1 MRKHPRLKDLRATD
15 VWHITGWGLLTALS
29 MSACPAET
37 VYRCG
42 DAYSA
47 YPQCASGTAIEVK
60 PNVTWPGKHTDKT
73 NTAAQELRQAQALEK
88 QRLQAERQAT
98 RTAPMQLAAPDI
110 PPSSASP
117 SEVATQPHTH
127 HTTQSRKPANPYFT
141 AVDPSTAHKKKST
154 AKAVPANPPQ

>member
-1 MRKHPRLKDLRATD
+1 MRKHPLLKDLSATD
-15 VWHITGWGLLTALS
+15 VWHITEWGLLAALS
-29 MSACPAET
+29 MSVCQAET

-47 YPQCASGTAIEVK
+47 YPQCASGTAVEVK
-60 PNVTWPGKHTDKT
+60 PHATWPGKHTDKT

-98 RTAPMQLAAPDI
+98 HTAPMQLAAPDM

-117 SEVATQPHTH
+117 SEV
-127 HTTQSRKPANPYFT
+127 TTQTHPHHRRKPAGPYFT